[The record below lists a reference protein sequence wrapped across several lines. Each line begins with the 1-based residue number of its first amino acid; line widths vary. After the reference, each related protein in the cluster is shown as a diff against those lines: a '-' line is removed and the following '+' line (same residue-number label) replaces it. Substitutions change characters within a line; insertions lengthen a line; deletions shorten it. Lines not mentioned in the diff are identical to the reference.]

1 MFRSTSGFGISVSR
15 EFAGNRNLTEIN
27 SSVSAV

>member
-15 EFAGNRNLTEIN
+15 EFAGNRNLAEIDG
-27 SSVSAV
+27 SLSAV